1 MTSVCAWVV
10 LAGVAAGSLRR
21 WLFPLLPRALSQL
34 LTGLLELTTGIF
46 ALEPGTDRSFL
57 LCAVFVCFGG
67 LSVLLQIGG
76 VAQGLS
82 MKQCMIQKMLHGLL
96 GFAAA
101 RAYLCFGPM
110 FLLLIP
116 GLLFLKMTVEIPGRM
131 LYNTPRKEGI

>member
-1 MTSVCAWVV
+1 M
-10 LAGVAAGSLRR
+10 LLYHYYFLIYNL
-21 WLFPLLPRALSQL
+21 LFLHIFQTILIAFYYFSSFA
-34 LTGLLELTTGIF
+34 ELVKSEKNI
-46 ALEPGTDRSFL
+46 LEPGTDRSFL

-76 VAQGLS
+76 VAPGLS